1 MNQKELEHYL
11 QSCRGF
17 YTNGFFHIFI
27 DGEFNPMINEIST
40 ITDRGTSVHEYI
52 HYIQNIG
59 TLWGLYESMT
69 RYEHLIEFKQAI
81 AKEKEIK
88 RPFVPQISESLQKKY
103 EYIRFGNGFSK
114 YTDIMVD
121 TSKPMEK
128 SSRVVN
134 VNDKKEEC
142 ISITFTDIHNNIHKI
157 DIGAF
162 IIKESMAALYQELID
177 KNATHTDLPYNF
189 VKLFAQKNYPRTA
202 SDPAKLICCCHVSL
216 FSMNPGL
223 VLIKALEDMEV
234 DDSIN
239 GFEYFSHLVHD
250 NKITTKAGKTYSM
263 ADYFSKMVNGFKERL
278 SANILAPI
286 DYIGAALERMKLD
299 GKYYPILS
307 VLYEDDGITEEN
319 FSEIIGYYGIPYI
332 QAKNG
337 LHYPQSTT
345 DNKEAAMDVLELI
358 VHEAIFLNLTKPE
371 NLWVCPL
378 YYMCKDSPY
387 EKEECFTA
395 PWSGG
400 MCSYKIISDSLG
412 LDKIK
417 ISI

>member
-1 MNQKELEHYL
+1 MNQKDLEQYL
-11 QSCRGF
+11 ESCRGF

-27 DGEFNPMINEIST
+27 DGEFNPMINEIPT
-40 ITDRGTSVHEYI
+40 ITDRGTTVHEYI

-81 AKEKEIK
+81 TKEKDIK
-88 RPFVPQISESLQKKY
+88 RPFVHQLSESLKRKY
-103 EYIRFGNGFSK
+103 EFIRFGNGFTK

-121 TSKPMEK
+121 ANKPMEK

-134 VNDKKEEC
+134 VNGKEEEC
-142 ISITFTDIHNNIHKI
+142 ISITFTDTNNNTQKI
-157 DIGAF
+157 DLGAL
-162 IIKESMAALYQELID
+162 IIKESMAALYQSLID
-177 KNATHTDLPYNF
+177 ADASHSDVPYNF
-189 VKLFAQKNYPRTA
+189 VKLLAQKNYPRTA
-202 SDPAKLICCCHVSL
+202 SDPAKLICCCHASL

-223 VLIKALEDMEV
+223 MLIKALEEMES
-234 DDSIN
+234 DHSIN
-239 GFEYFSHLVHD
+239 GFEYFSHFVH
-250 NKITTKAGKTYSM
+250 NNTIKTKAGTTHTI
-263 ADYFSKMVNGFKERL
+263 ADYFSIMVNGFKERL

-286 DYIGAALERMKLD
+286 DHIGAALERMKLD
-299 GKYYPILS
+299 GKYYPVLS

-345 DNKEAAMDVLELI
+345 NKEEAAMDVLELI
-358 VHEAIFLNLTKPE
+358 VHEAIFLNLSKPE

-378 YYMCKDSPY
+378 YYMCKDSQY

-395 PWSGG
+395 PWTGG

-412 LDKIK
+412 LDKIN
-417 ISI
+417 IS

>member
-52 HYIQNIG
+52 HFIQNIG

-81 AKEKEIK
+81 AKEKDIK

-114 YTDIMVD
+114 YTDVMVD

>member
-11 QSCRGF
+11 QSCRVF

>member
-239 GFEYFSHLVHD
+239 GFEYFSHLVHY
-250 NKITTKAGKTYSM
+250 NIITTKAGKTYSM